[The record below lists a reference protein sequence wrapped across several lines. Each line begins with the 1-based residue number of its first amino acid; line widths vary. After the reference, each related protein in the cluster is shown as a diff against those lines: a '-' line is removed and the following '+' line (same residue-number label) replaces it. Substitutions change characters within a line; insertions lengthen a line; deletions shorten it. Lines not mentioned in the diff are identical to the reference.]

1 MIGNDTGTF
10 MIHFEILGFPAANAE
25 SFANEKKRKQRV
37 GTEAYYLN
45 LELEYAQYILF
56 QSCLLQHV
64 FGDSRITRGRRG
76 TEIGSL
82 INQKIP
88 AHVHLFQFRE

>member
-25 SFANEKKRKQRV
+25 SFANENKRKQRV

-45 LELEYAQYILF
+45 
-56 QSCLLQHV
+56 
-64 FGDSRITRGRRG
+64 
-76 TEIGSL
+76 
-82 INQKIP
+82 
-88 AHVHLFQFRE
+88 